1 MGGRHLRCCLGGTRI
16 RVVRVGFGETH
27 SVNHTLS
34 RMQPRTVFRYGK
46 EMGREVGGR
55 VEWRRKQESDGEGGE
70 EEEVGVRWRDSRFLL
85 DGRNNSSRRSKRATQ

>member
-1 MGGRHLRCCLGGTRI
+1 
-16 RVVRVGFGETH
+16 
-27 SVNHTLS
+27 
-34 RMQPRTVFRYGK
+34 MQPRTVFRYGK
-46 EMGREVGGR
+46 EMGREVGGT